1 MSNMTLDAGIPLLT
15 EIIADPASF
24 DTAAAMPYQPSI
36 PGFLLK
42 ENAVAPAMPQPVIW
56 DQAQIE
62 QMERKIIERVL
73 QDMLGRI
80 DFVLEQRIRDSLSD
94 VLQNAMGGLMVEIRQ
109 GVQDTLENVITRAV
123 SQEITKLQS
132 SKN

>member
-1 MSNMTLDAGIPLLT
+1 MSTMTLDAGIPLLT

-24 DTAAAMPYQPSI
+24 DNAAAIPHPPSI

-42 ENAVAPAMPQPVIW
+42 ENVVAATPQPVIW
-56 DQAQIE
+56 DQAQIDR
-62 QMERKIIERVL
+62 MERKIIESIL
-73 QDMLGRI
+73 QDMLDRI

-94 VLQNAMGGLMVEIRQ
+94 VLQNAMGGLMIEIRQ
-109 GVQDTLENVITRAV
+109 GVQETLENVITRAV
-123 SQEITKLQS
+123 SQEIAKLQS